1 MPQEQ
6 LAAMRDTRSKTLR
19 MLRDLTQ
26 TQYDFRKQPDRWSAG
41 EIADHLVKSNRM
53 YLGEI
58 QRLIDLKRSGRKPEI
73 RVSLTDMQF
82 QLPLVPGFLLPLAEV
97 PVGVFNCLLPSMVR
111 EAFLRSPLIPAQSPP
126 VLRPVG
132 GRGRESLL
140 ADLEKSMEESEQLFS
155 RNRDLDFGEFRYYH
169 PLFGFNGVDG
179 ILRLMVSH
187 ERRHQVQLGAVLK
200 DLPGGE

>member
-6 LAAMRDTRSKTLR
+6 LAATRDVRSQTLR

-26 TQYDFRKQPDRWSAG
+26 RQFDYRRKPDRWSAG

-53 YLGEI
+53 YLAEI

-97 PVGVFNCLLPSMVR
+97 PVGVFNFFLPSMVR

-126 VLRPVG
+126 VLRPSA

-140 ADLEKSMEESEQLFS
+140 ADLENSQEETESLFAE
-155 RNRDLDFGEFRYYH
+155 NRDLDFGEFRYYH

-187 ERRHQVQLGAVLK
+187 EQRHQVQLGTALK
-200 DLPGGE
+200 ELPNGK